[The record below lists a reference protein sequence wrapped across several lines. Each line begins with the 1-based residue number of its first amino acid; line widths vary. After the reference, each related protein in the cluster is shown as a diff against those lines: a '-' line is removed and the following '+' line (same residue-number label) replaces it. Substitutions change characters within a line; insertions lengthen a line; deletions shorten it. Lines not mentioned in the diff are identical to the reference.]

1 MKPTARYTNWDDIQ
15 PFLLAVK
22 PPGWQYCLLQR
33 KNKKHRKK
41 NNLCVWA
48 WRLRACGFGWQAP
61 KVLFHFQIHAVVSQ
75 SDRLID
81 RFIRIFLTLD
91 LQLDLLLF
99 FFSCADGVSRNGLC
113 TSCNADGDNGPKSN
127 KISAKWK

>member
-1 MKPTARYTNWDDIQ
+1 M
-15 PFLLAVK
+15 AVLPIAEEK
-22 PPGWQYCLLQR
+22 QKTQ
-33 KNKKHRKK
+33 KKK

-75 SDRLID
+75 SDRLMD

-127 KISAKWK
+127 KINKRKMEIEKALKASGPSAPIKPLEGFGR